1 MIINPYIEIDSIEID
16 AILNNSSAVVMATKD
31 NVTDEQV
38 TERINKVISN
48 NESLLN
54 LTHLKSNNIYF
65 TFIILLK
72 YNINNLIHL

>member
-1 MIINPYIEIDSIEID
+1 MYLFDLYNLYRVDHIYIYIEIYSIEID

-38 TERINKVISN
+38 TECINKVISN

-54 LTHLKSNNIYF
+54 LIY
-65 TFIILLK
+65 IYK
-72 YNINNLIHL
+72 